1 MGLFCRYSCNSVWAW
16 CGVGTAR
23 REVASESRLGSGALH
38 QSKNELSSVISLANG
53 FGYLQS
59 IPEYVLRGIYDKIV
73 VNLMGDG
80 KIFPCV

>member
-1 MGLFCRYSCNSVWAW
+1 MAAEADLVVRLFIN
-16 CGVGTAR
+16 
-23 REVASESRLGSGALH
+23 
-38 QSKNELSSVISLANG
+38 QDELSSVISLANG

-80 KIFPCV
+80 KIFLVFDLEGSPKLV

>member
-1 MGLFCRYSCNSVWAW
+1 M
-16 CGVGTAR
+16 
-23 REVASESRLGSGALH
+23 ASEADLVVRVFIN
-38 QSKNELSSVISLANG
+38 QDELSSVISLANG

-80 KIFPCV
+80 KIFLMFDLEWSPKLV

>member
-1 MGLFCRYSCNSVWAW
+1 M
-16 CGVGTAR
+16 
-23 REVASESRLGSGALH
+23 ASEADLVVRLFIN
-38 QSKNELSSVISLANG
+38 QDELSSVISLANG

-80 KIFPCV
+80 KIFLVFDLEGSPKLV

>member
-1 MGLFCRYSCNSVWAW
+1 M
-16 CGVGTAR
+16 
-23 REVASESRLGSGALH
+23 ASEADLVVRLFIN
-38 QSKNELSSVISLANG
+38 QDELSSVISLANG

-80 KIFPCV
+80 KIFLVFDLEGSPKSV